1 MMVGPTTRRQLPLW
15 RAGAA
20 EVRRVVAAVPA
31 ARRASS
37 DGRAAPAPALA
48 LPATQRR
55 GVLARPGPPSALS
68 FEASAPGPAPPS
80 GRDVLV
86 KVQACAVAFRD
97 TLDRSGAFA
106 SIIKLP
112 SVLGHEV
119 CGTVAAVGG
128 GAGAS
133 GLRVG
138 QRVVSLHWSQDEGW
152 PSPLLSGAG
161 GKPVSSF
168 LGLTRDG
175 GYAEWMT
182 VPFGALVAVPDAMR
196 GWDAV
201 ELAPVMS
208 TFGTVWQGAVVRAG
222 LRAGERVLVTGA
234 SGGVG
239 SASVRLL
246 KALGCHVVA
255 QTSSEGKRAFVESL
269 GPDAVVVGAAKF
281 NQHPALV
288 GGVDVV
294 VECTG
299 EPTFEGSLRSLRPE
313 GRLVL
318 VGNTTNAKASL
329 PLGLVILNSLKV
341 VGSDSI
347 SAAALSQLL
356 AFLLEHDLRP
366 KIDQVLPL
374 EAAAAAHERLEAKAV
389 QGRIVLRV
397 PPPVVRGS

>member
-1 MMVGPTTRRQLPLW
+1 MVWRR
-15 RAGAA
+15 
-20 EVRRVVAAVPA
+20 A
-31 ARRASS
+31 ARPAVGVRWVSGE
-37 DGRAAPAPALA
+37 GRTPAPAPLL

-55 GVLARPGPPSALS
+55 VVLAKPGPPSALEL
-68 FEASAPGPAPPS
+68 EAAAPGPAPPS
-80 GRDVLV
+80 GRNVLV

-106 SIIKLP
+106 SLIKLP
-112 SVLGHEV
+112 KVLGHEV
-119 CGTVAAVGG
+119 CGTVAAVGD

-152 PSPLLSGAG
+152 PSPLLSGVG
-161 GKPVSSF
+161 GKPVTSF
-168 LGLTRDG
+168 LGLTLDG
-175 GYAEWMT
+175 GYAEWML
-182 VPFGALVAVPDAMR
+182 VPFGALVAVPDTMR
-196 GWDAV
+196 GWDAT

-208 TFGTVWQGAVVRAG
+208 TYGTVWQGAVVRAG

-239 SASVRLL
+239 SASVGLL

-255 QTSSEGKRAFVESL
+255 QTSSESKRAFVESL
-269 GPDAVVVGAAKF
+269 GPDAVVVGAAKL
-281 NQHPALV
+281 NQHPALS

-299 EPTFEGSLRSLRPE
+299 EPTFEGSLRSLKPE

-341 VGSDSI
+341 IGSDSI
-347 SAAALSQLL
+347 SATALSQLL
-356 AFLLEHDLRP
+356 AFLVEHDLRP

-389 QGRIVLRV
+389 RGRIVLRV
-397 PPPVVRGS
+397 GA